1 MIVTHACKS
10 DHAIMVMK
18 LVTGSLLRALLYA
31 THMTSDYDSRG
42 GGGDLVTGEITG
54 GWQTAADD
62 WMT

>member
-1 MIVTHACKS
+1 
-10 DHAIMVMK
+10 MVMK

-62 WMT
+62 WTT